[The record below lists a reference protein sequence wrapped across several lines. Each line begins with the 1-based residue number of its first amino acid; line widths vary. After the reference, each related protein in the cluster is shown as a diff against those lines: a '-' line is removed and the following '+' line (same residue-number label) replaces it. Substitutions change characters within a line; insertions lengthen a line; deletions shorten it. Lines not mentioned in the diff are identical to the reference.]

1 MIPGGAEANLDGHRM
16 WTPATRAQ
24 HTRGHLRYA
33 SDLTDAEWAVLEPLF
48 PAARATGRP
57 PTPLRRVLEAIFY
70 VLRGGIPWR
79 MLPKEFPPHQ
89 TVFGWFAAW
98 RDDGTWEA
106 VNHHLV
112 MLDRERVGRG
122 ASPTGAVLDSQSVK
136 TTEAGGP
143 RGFDAGKK
151 VKGRKRHALSD
162 TDGRLLAVLLTP
174 ACVQDRDGAVPLLK
188 LSRRSFPFVQ
198 LAWADSAYAG
208 ERPAMATPVDVAIVR
223 KAPDQV
229 GFVVHARRWVIERLF
244 GWLGR
249 NRRLARDVEA
259 TLASATAFVYAASA
273 MLLVHRLGRC

>member
-1 MIPGGAEANLDGHRM
+1 M
-16 WTPATRAQ
+16 WTPTSRAQ
-24 HTRGHLRYA
+24 HGRAHLRYA

-57 PTPLRRVLEAIFY
+57 PTPMRRGLEAIFY

-79 MLPKEFPPHQ
+79 MLPEGFPPYQ

-98 RDDGTWEA
+98 RDDGPWEA
-106 VNHHLV
+106 LNHRLV
-112 MLDRERVGRG
+112 MLDRERAGRE

-151 VKGRKRHALSD
+151 VKGRKRHAMSD
-162 TDGRLLAVLLTP
+162 TQGRLLVVQLTQ
-174 ACVQDRDGAVPLLK
+174 ASVQDRDGAVPLLK
-188 LSRRSFPFVQ
+188 LSRRSFPFVA

-208 ERPAMATPVDVAIVR
+208 DRPAMATPVNVEIVR
-223 KAPDQV
+223 KPPDQV

-259 TLASATAFVYAASA
+259 TLASATAFVYAASV
-273 MLLVHRLGRC
+273 MLLVRRLGRC